1 MSPGPPVLAIDLGG
15 SSVRAEVLGPDGMVL
30 GAGRRPVPPL
40 DRSGPDRPAP
50 AEHTERVIEAV
61 ARAAREALA
70 GVEPATA
77 TPVAAVGLAVPGLI
91 DADTGVALYSANLG
105 WRDLPLASRV
115 SALLGLP
122 VRLCHDVRA
131 AGLAELTLGAARGLS
146 DVVIVVIGTGIS
158 AVLVSGGAVLR
169 GTSGQAGEL
178 GHLVVTPDGPV
189 CGCGRR
195 GCLEAVAS
203 AGAIARHYA
212 ELTGRPVGGA
222 ADVVAG
228 LPHDVAAL
236 EVWRSATEAL
246 GDALLGVSALLAP
259 SVVVVGGGLSGA
271 GDALLDPVR
280 DRMRLRRTVE
290 PLPRLCLAAFGARA
304 GLVGAG
310 LVARRA
316 LAEGVVA

>member
-1 MSPGPPVLAIDLGG
+1 VSPGPPVLAIDLGG
-15 SSVRAEVLGPDGMVL
+15 SSVRAEVLGPDGLVL

-70 GVEPATA
+70 CVEPATA
-77 TPVAAVGLAVPGLI
+77 TRVAAVGLAVPGLI

-131 AGLAELTLGAARGLS
+131 AGLAELTLGAARGLP

-169 GTSGQAGEL
+169 GTTGQAGEL
-178 GHLVVTPDGPV
+178 ATSSSPLTAP
-189 CGCGRR
+189 
-195 GCLEAVAS
+195 S
-203 AGAIARHYA
+203 AGAAA
-212 ELTGRPVGGA
+212 GG
-222 ADVVAG
+222 
-228 LPHDVAAL
+228 
-236 EVWRSATEAL
+236 VWRRL
-246 GDALLGVSALLAP
+246 PPPAP
-259 SVVVVGGGLSGA
+259 SPGTTPS
-271 GDALLDPVR
+271 
-280 DRMRLRRTVE
+280 
-290 PLPRLCLAAFGARA
+290 
-304 GLVGAG
+304 
-310 LVARRA
+310 
-316 LAEGVVA
+316 